1 VRLGGFRAR
10 FALCD
15 VDPQTVEALIMTSPI
30 HIGIGGHGGVIG
42 TTGTVGGTL
51 DLDKVRQIQLLAEAS
66 LVAFTATPAALT
78 PFATARLAWNVAMPT
93 TVLPG
98 VTVEVVIEGLGGDL
112 VGNGPGGTVLA
123 QDSITVAPF
132 GDTVYGVALRTPL
145 AYRELGTLSLPVD
158 FTACNSLDLPIAA
171 FTNPIIATAKSQFVG
186 NSQLKLRQDPT
197 VDVGINSFVLSIL
210 LEVEVPDWRNAN
222 VDVTMAFSLKSE
234 RNGLIEAA
242 LDAANASV
250 SPGPLSTILTAGC
263 ATAVADACESVIN
276 GFLWTSVGPTMVKLL
291 ADALNG
297 AVATRRDQLGVNVVA
312 TTTKVPK
319 FDLYDLAITNGGITM
334 RMCPRR

>member
-1 VRLGGFRAR
+1 
-10 FALCD
+10 
-15 VDPQTVEALIMTSPI
+15 MTNPI
-30 HIGIGGHGGVIG
+30 HIGIGGHGGVTG
-42 TTGTVGGTL
+42 TTGPFGGTM
-51 DLDKVRQIQLLAEAS
+51 DPDRVRQIQLLAEAS
-66 LVAFTATPAALT
+66 LVSFTATPPALT
-78 PFATARLAWNVAMPT
+78 PFGKARLAWNVAMPT

-132 GDTVYGVALRTPL
+132 GDTTYGVALRTPL
-145 AYRELGTLSLPVD
+145 AYRELGTLSLAVD
-158 FTACNSLDLPIAA
+158 FATCNSLDLPIAA
-171 FTNPIIATAKSQFVG
+171 FTNAIIAAAKTQFVG

-210 LEVEVPDWRNAN
+210 LEAEVPDWRNAN
-222 VDVTMAFSLKSE
+222 VDVTLAFSISAQ
-234 RNGLIEAA
+234 RNGLLGAM
-242 LDAANASV
+242 LDTANASV
-250 SPGPLSTILTAGC
+250 SPGPLSTILSAGC

-276 GFLWTSVGPTMVKLL
+276 GLLWTSVGPAMVRAL

-297 AVATRRDQLGVNVVA
+297 AVAGRRDELGVDVVT

-319 FDLYDLAITNGGITM
+319 FDLYDLTITSGGITM

>member
-1 VRLGGFRAR
+1 
-10 FALCD
+10 
-15 VDPQTVEALIMTSPI
+15 MTKPI
-30 HIGIGGHGGVIG
+30 HIGIGGHGGV
-42 TTGTVGGTL
+42 TGTIGGGGGGL
-51 DLDKVRQIQLLAEAS
+51 DPDKIRQIELLAEAS
-66 LVAFTATPAALT
+66 LVSFTTAPAALT
-78 PFATARLAWNVAMPT
+78 PFATAKLAWNVAMPT

-112 VGNGPGGTVLA
+112 VGNGPGGSVLA

-145 AYRELGTLSLPVD
+145 AYRELGTVSLPVD
-158 FTACNSLDLPIAA
+158 FATCNSLDLPIAA
-171 FTNPIIATAKSQFVG
+171 FTNPIITAAKSQFIG
-186 NSQLKLRQDPT
+186 NSLLKLRQDPT

-210 LEVEVPDWRNAN
+210 LEAEVPDWRNAN
-222 VDVTMAFSLKSE
+222 VDVTMGFSIKPQH
-234 RNGLIEAA
+234 NGLLEAT
-242 LDAANASV
+242 LDTANASV
-250 SPGPLSTILTAGC
+250 SPGPLSTILSAGC

-297 AVATRRDQLGVNVVA
+297 AVATRRLQLGTNVVA

-319 FDLYDLAITNGGITM
+319 FDLYDLSITSGGITM
-334 RMCPRR
+334 RLCPHR